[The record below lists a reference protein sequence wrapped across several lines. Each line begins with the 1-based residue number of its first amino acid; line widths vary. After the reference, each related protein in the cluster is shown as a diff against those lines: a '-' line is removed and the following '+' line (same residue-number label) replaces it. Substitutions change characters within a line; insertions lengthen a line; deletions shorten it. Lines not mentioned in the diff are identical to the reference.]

1 MAGSA
6 WRAISG
12 WDSPDAARPFHFKGC
27 SLLNIYRDTQTS
39 VRAGNTDTTLPDQ
52 VIWMD
57 LLHPTDEEIAFVE
70 SRAKIKVPS
79 RDALSEIEAS
89 SRLAKVGDHLY
100 LSTPVI
106 GHATLEEGE
115 LSPAGFVLGKDL
127 LVTIR
132 YAALPT
138 FDAVIA
144 ELQKNEAITSSV
156 GVFTAL
162 LEAIV
167 DRGADVLE
175 HIGAAIDDVSKSV
188 FRGSTSGLKD
198 PSKSTA
204 TLHKTLS
211 RIGGLGDRLAKARD
225 VLLGVGRIAAYS
237 GDVCQ
242 EWLAPEFHDR
252 LAAVSKDVV
261 SLSDYETHL
270 SDKIQ
275 FLLDAVLGYITIE
288 QNDIFKVLTI
298 ASVVGVPPTLLAGI
312 WGMNFKNMPE
322 LSWTWGYPLSLGAIV
337 LSAVLPLIWFR
348 RKGWF

>member
-1 MAGSA
+1 
-6 WRAISG
+6 
-12 WDSPDAARPFHFKGC
+12 
-27 SLLNIYRDTQTS
+27 LLNIYRDTATS
-39 VRAGNTDTTLPDQ
+39 VRDAKAQVALPEQ
-52 VIWMD
+52 IIWMD
-57 LLHPTDEEIAFVE
+57 LLEPTEEEIAFVE
-70 SRAKIKVPS
+70 ARAKIKVPS

-89 SRLAKVGDHLY
+89 SRLAKEGDHLY
-100 LSTPVI
+100 LSTSVI
-106 GHATLEEGE
+106 GHATMEEAE

-132 YAALPT
+132 YAPLPT
-138 FDAVIA
+138 FDAVVEQLKKDDTIG
-144 ELQKNEAITSSV
+144 SSV

-175 HIGAAIDDVSKSV
+175 HLGAAIDEVSKSV
-188 FRGSTSGLKD
+188 FRGNISSLKD

-211 RIGGLGDRLAKARD
+211 RVGALGDRLSKARD
-225 VLLGVGRIAAYS
+225 VLLGVGRMAAYS
-237 GDVCQ
+237 GDVCH
-242 EWLAPEFHDR
+242 EWLAPEFRDR

-337 LSAVLPLIWFR
+337 LSAVLPLIWFK